1 MGRFQ
6 NRGNHR
12 LTGSIDKLVL
22 REGFEAQTEILCT
35 AEDTRN
41 VLAKDALAGRV
52 LKAGCTGLAFSHL
65 DTPDFDIDIP
75 ATIRTKRGVSLRKE
89 RHTPPAT
96 DPTQRSLRPATDLDP
111 AHPLIALSA

>member
-41 VLAKDALAGRV
+41 VLAKDAWPG
-52 LKAGCTGLAFSHL
+52 GC
-65 DTPDFDIDIP
+65 
-75 ATIRTKRGVSLRKE
+75 
-89 RHTPPAT
+89 
-96 DPTQRSLRPATDLDP
+96 
-111 AHPLIALSA
+111 